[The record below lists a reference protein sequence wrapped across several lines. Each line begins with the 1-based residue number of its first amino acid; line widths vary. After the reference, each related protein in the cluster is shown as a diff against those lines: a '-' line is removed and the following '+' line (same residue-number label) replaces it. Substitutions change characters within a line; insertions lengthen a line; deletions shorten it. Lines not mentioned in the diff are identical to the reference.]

1 MGTYNFDDNANEKK
15 QLPAG
20 QRGIGCAL
28 IILLPIFS
36 YVAAIELLRIPDVRR
51 FFYRVSPA
59 LFGAPN
65 IPSLFWEITAIKPF
79 LRTVSSWTNLEANL
93 LLGVVVL
100 ILLSAVFSLIYSF
113 AYRAVAPSRYGGHD
127 VPPPKRKSK
136 KYKR

>member
-1 MGTYNFDDNANEKK
+1 MGNYRFTDDANQQK

-36 YVAAIELLRIPDVRR
+36 YVAAIELLKIPDVKN
-51 FFYRVSPA
+51 FFYRISPA

-65 IPSLFWEITAIKPF
+65 IPSLFWEVKAIIPF
-79 LRTVSSWTNLEANL
+79 LRTVTTWTNLEANL

-100 ILLSAVFSLIYSF
+100 ILLSGIFTVIYSF

-127 VPPPKRKSK
+127 APPSKRKAK
-136 KYKR
+136 KHSR